1 MLTENGANTKRLVDW
16 MINMYGCIYLDN
28 KKVHMN
34 TRFPVEA
41 SNGYDIF

>member
-16 MINMYGCIYLDN
+16 MINMYGCIYFIR
-28 KKVHMN
+28 KVHMN